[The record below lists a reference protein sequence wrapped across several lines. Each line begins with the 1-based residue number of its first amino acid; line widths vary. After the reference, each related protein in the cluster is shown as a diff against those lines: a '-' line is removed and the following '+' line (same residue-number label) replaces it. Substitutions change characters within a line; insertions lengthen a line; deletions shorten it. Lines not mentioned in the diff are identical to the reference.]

1 LLQLLKRLGIA
12 APTRQV
18 SVANALRAATLAE
31 WAYRLLHLP
40 GEPPITRF
48 GVGVFAYS
56 KTFDVSRALQDLGPP
71 SVSLDEG
78 VERFITWQKQ
88 QWA

>member
-1 LLQLLKRLGIA
+1 
-12 APTRQV
+12 
-18 SVANALRAATLAE
+18 
-31 WAYRLLHLP
+31 
-40 GEPPITRF
+40 
-48 GVGVFAYS
+48 VGVFAYS